1 MLHLHD
7 DLTAFCFVIAL
18 IIETYLGPSGL
29 LRPMLGYA
37 CLGYGALWNVGRGG
51 ETFLKNDPQTVT
63 GDFNISFSL
72 QYKSPVSIA

>member
-1 MLHLHD
+1 
-7 DLTAFCFVIAL
+7 
-18 IIETYLGPSGL
+18 
-29 LRPMLGYA
+29 MLGYV
-37 CLGYGALWNVGRGG
+37 CLGYGALWNVGKCRKGGG

>member
-1 MLHLHD
+1 
-7 DLTAFCFVIAL
+7 
-18 IIETYLGPSGL
+18 
-29 LRPMLGYA
+29 MLGYV

-72 QYKSPVSIA
+72 QCKSPVSIA

>member
-1 MLHLHD
+1 
-7 DLTAFCFVIAL
+7 
-18 IIETYLGPSGL
+18 
-29 LRPMLGYA
+29 MLGYV

-51 ETFLKNDPQTVT
+51 GGRETFLKNDPPTVT